1 MPRPA
6 LRPSILLATGFGA
19 GYVPIAPGT
28 AGSAVGVLLFYLLSP
43 LPPAWY
49 LSITAFVTLA
59 AIWFSGRAEKILGT
73 NDPPQVV
80 IDEIAG
86 QLITLALLP
95 PDWHYMLA
103 GFLLFRLVDIIKPF
117 PANKINRDMHGG
129 AGIVLDDVVAGIYA
143 NLLLQIARII
153 L

>member
-1 MPRPA
+1 MATSSRGPV
-6 LRPSILLATGFGA
+6 LFLATGCGA
-19 GYVPIAPGT
+19 GYAPLAPGT
-28 AGSAVGVLLFYLLSP
+28 AGSAVGVLLFYILSP
-43 LPPAWY
+43 LPLAWY
-49 LSITAFVTLA
+49 LAITVFVTLG
-59 AIWFSGRAEKILGT
+59 AIWFSGKAEKILGT

-103 GFLLFRLVDIIKPF
+103 GFLLFRLLDIIKPW
-117 PANKINRDMHGG
+117 PAHKINRDMHGG
-129 AGIVLDDVVAGIYA
+129 AGIVLDDVVAGVYA
-143 NLLLQIARII
+143 NLLLQIVRAV

>member
-1 MPRPA
+1 MAASLSSPV
-6 LRPSILLATGFGA
+6 LFLATGCGA
-19 GYVPIAPGT
+19 GYAPFAPGT
-28 AGSAVGVLLFYLLSP
+28 AGSAVGVALFYFLSP
-43 LPPAWY
+43 LPLPWY
-49 LSITAFVTLA
+49 LAILVTGTLA
-59 AIWFSGRAEKILGT
+59 AIWCSGRAEKIIGA

-86 QLITLALLP
+86 QLITLAALP
-95 PDWHYMLA
+95 AHWTYMLG
-103 GFLLFRLVDIIKPF
+103 GFFLFRLFDVIKPW

-143 NLLLQIARII
+143 NVLLQVARII